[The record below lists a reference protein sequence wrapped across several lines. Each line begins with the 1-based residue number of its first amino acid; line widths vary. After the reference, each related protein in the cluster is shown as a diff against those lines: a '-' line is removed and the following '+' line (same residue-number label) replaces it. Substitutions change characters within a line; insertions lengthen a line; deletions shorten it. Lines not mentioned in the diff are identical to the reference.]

1 MNTAV
6 RQVGQKLGLQIQ
18 SLHQQNISSQ
28 SLRAGEAMAVHLAGT
43 SDNSIKKMG
52 PWSTNTFLM
61 YIHKQI
67 SVFLKG
73 LLEKNATNIP
83 FHNVAFQ
90 PMLQKPTL
98 LTRPARAA

>member
-1 MNTAV
+1 MRHTINLKTMLGLYFECNKSMKSITSALMNTAV

-52 PWSTNTFLM
+52 PW
-61 YIHKQI
+61 
-67 SVFLKG
+67 
-73 LLEKNATNIP
+73 
-83 FHNVAFQ
+83 
-90 PMLQKPTL
+90 
-98 LTRPARAA
+98 